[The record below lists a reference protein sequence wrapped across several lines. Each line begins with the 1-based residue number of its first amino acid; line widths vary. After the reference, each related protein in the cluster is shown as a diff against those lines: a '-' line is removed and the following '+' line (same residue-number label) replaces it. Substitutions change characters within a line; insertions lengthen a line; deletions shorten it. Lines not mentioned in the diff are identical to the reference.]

1 MPTKKFK
8 VITTHKRCTGCGRLF
23 PRNIE
28 NFYKNNHNY
37 DGFTTRCRECTRT
50 YRSNYMD
57 SNLSRNHDNYL
68 KNKEN
73 GNIKK
78 YKKNRRKDVTN
89 ILIDNLRSRIWS
101 LLNRTNNKSKKYF
114 KHDDVLGCS
123 PAFLRDYLESLFTEG
138 MSWDNYGMG
147 GWWIDHI
154 KPCDSFKPFT
164 EEQQKKCFHYTNLQ
178 PLWWYDNISKGNKLP

>member
-114 KHDDVLGCS
+114 KHDDV
-123 PAFLRDYLESLFTEG
+123 
-138 MSWDNYGMG
+138 
-147 GWWIDHI
+147 
-154 KPCDSFKPFT
+154 
-164 EEQQKKCFHYTNLQ
+164 
-178 PLWWYDNISKGNKLP
+178 